1 MPPTCTCCS
10 HPDRIALDKALA
22 AGESLRI
29 IAQRYGTSATA
40 LFRHKR
46 HAGQAIV
53 KAAERR
59 GEKIGDSVLDA
70 LHRCQGK
77 AWALLE
83 KMEAEGDHRGSVVAL
98 REYRETFEAVDRI
111 LWRAQEQQ
119 AAQSDVPAFIFR
131 PIVPQP
137 NCSMCGRPYEGA
149 SIAPSAHTAR

>member
-40 LFRHKR
+40 LFRHRR

-59 GEKIGDSVLDA
+59 EEKIGDTVLA
-70 LHRCQGK
+70 GLARCQAK
-77 AWALLE
+77 AWELLSR
-83 KMEAEGDHRGSVVAL
+83 MEAEGDHRGSVVAL

-111 LWRAQEQQ
+111 LWRAQEKD
-119 AAQSDVPAFIFR
+119 AAQSEVPTFTFR
-131 PIVPQP
+131 VVGQQ
-137 NCSMCGRPYEGA
+137 CCTLCGKPYDKKIKA
-149 SIAPSAHTAR
+149 ISQA